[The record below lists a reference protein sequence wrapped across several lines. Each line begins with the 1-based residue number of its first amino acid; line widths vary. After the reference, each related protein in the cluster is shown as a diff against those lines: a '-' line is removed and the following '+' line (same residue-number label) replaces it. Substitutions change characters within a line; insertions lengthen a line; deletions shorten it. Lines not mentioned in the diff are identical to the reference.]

1 MPRPTSSPTSDS
13 VEAGHYVRALT
24 LSELDI
30 PKPLIAAVNG
40 HALGGGA
47 EIALDCDIRIASD
60 NATFGLPEAR
70 WASVP
75 AVGGVSKILRA
86 VPRAVAMQMLL
97 TGDRIDATEAHR
109 VGLVSEVVPPD
120 RLLDRALEI
129 AGRIAAN
136 GPLAVRSIKTL
147 ATRTEDLPL
156 SRSIDSNS
164 CCGASCV
171 TPKTASKVD
180 RLRRAAPTQLPG
192 SLTRCRKEL
201 RARTSPRSRRRP
213 SSAVGAEH
221 FLTDGTRA
229 VLRITRCR
237 NCATAPGFPAR
248 AQCSNCASW
257 EVDEEV
263 TSSAG
268 IAYASTVVR
277 VGPASSTPPYTLAYV
292 DVDGVR
298 LLAHATSADALFPG
312 RPWT

>member
-1 MPRPTSSPTSDS
+1 MTIRTERRDRTLLVRIDRPEALNALDPESMIALNAAMREFRDDPELFVAVITGTGERAFCTGADLKRTLPTEVSFAETYFQPYRHS

-70 WASVP
+70 WGSVP

-129 AGRIAAN
+129 AGRIATN

-147 ATRTEDLPL
+147 ATRTGDLPL
-156 SRSIDSNS
+156 SRSIE
-164 CCGASCV
+164 
-171 TPKTASKVD
+171 
-180 RLRRAAPTQLPG
+180 LEQLLWG
-192 SLTRCRKEL
+192 
-201 RARTSPRSRRRP
+201 
-213 SSAVGAEH
+213 
-221 FLTDGTRA
+221 
-229 VLRITRCR
+229 VLRDTQDRVEGR
-237 NCATAPGFPAR
+237 TAFAERRQPIY
-248 AQCSNCASW
+248 Q
-257 EVDEEV
+257 
-263 TSSAG
+263 
-268 IAYASTVVR
+268 
-277 VGPASSTPPYTLAYV
+277 
-292 DVDGVR
+292 
-298 LLAHATSADALFPG
+298 G
-312 RPWT
+312 R